1 MAISAKSWGI
11 YGGVFA
17 AGAIT
22 VAAIGWVA
30 GAFGGT
36 NQTLPP
42 PQSAAPQSSDQAA
55 GVTPIANLQRNQV
68 VTIQGAV
75 EAIRDEDEFVL
86 QDSTGSVTVWT
97 GGMMFPVSPG
107 ETLTVT
113 GFVDNDIILEV
124 YAQEITRVSGEVT
137 AVTRPGR
144 DSGSAAEATEATEA
158 PQSLTAGDL
167 TPIGSLVRGSF
178 VTIAG
183 RVDRVTDEDEFV
195 LRDDT
200 GSVKIWTGGV
210 FFPVSAGD
218 QVTVR
223 GFVDEDLLLEIYAQE
238 IITESGEVIV
248 VGGYSSSQ

>member
-1 MAISAKSWGI
+1 MAINAKSWGI
-11 YGGVFA
+11 YSGIFA
-17 AGAIT
+17 AGAVT
-22 VAAIGWVA
+22 VAAVGWLA
-30 GAFGGT
+30 GAFGGNT
-36 NQTLPP
+36 QAVVST
-42 PQSAAPQSSDQAA
+42 PQSTDPQASVSAD

-68 VTIQGAV
+68 VTIQGVV

-97 GGMMFPVSPG
+97 GGMMFPVAPG
-107 ETLTVT
+107 ENLTVT

-124 YAQEITRVSGEVT
+124 YAQEITRESGEVT
-137 AVTRPGR
+137 AVTRPGG
-144 DSGSAAEATEATEA
+144 DSGEAAQATEA
-158 PQSLTAGDL
+158 PQSTPAGDL

-183 RVDRVTDEDEFV
+183 SVDRVTDEDEFF

-210 FFPVSAGD
+210 FFPVAQGD

-223 GFVDEDLLLEIYAQE
+223 GFVDEDLLMEVYAQE